1 MIRLFYYLTH
11 NLRMKIQ
18 ELRLYTSN
26 IEKQAAFYSQVLG
39 LEIVKKSPKNVTF
52 PIGNTLLHF
61 EQKKE
66 ATPYHFAINIP
77 ANKELEALHWLK
89 SRLPILKDDQDEIID
104 FRAWNAKAIYF
115 YDQDHNIVEL
125 IARKNL
131 KNDTD
136 QNFGPEHFLEISE
149 IGVPT
154 TDIKREFNTLR
165 SVRDI
170 AIYDGGFGNFCA
182 IGDET
187 GLFICINREHKK
199 WYPTNDKASPSEFE
213 LKLSQ
218 NGKTY
223 FVEFKNEKIKTLSN

>member
-1 MIRLFYYLTH
+1 
-11 NLRMKIQ
+11 MKIL
-18 ELRLYTSN
+18 ELTLYTSN
-26 IEKQAAFYSQVLG
+26 IEGQAEFYSQVLG

-61 EQKKE
+61 ELKKE

-77 ANKELEALHWLK
+77 ANKEVEALKWLK
-89 SRLPILKDDQDEIID
+89 SKLSILKDDQDEIIN

-115 YDQDHNIVEL
+115 YDQDQNIVEL

-131 KNDTD
+131 RNDSD

-154 TDIKREFNTLR
+154 TDIEREFNTLR
-165 SVRDI
+165 NVLDI

-182 IGDET
+182 IGDEN
-187 GLFICINREHKK
+187 GLFICIDRDHKK
-199 WYPTNDKASPSEFE
+199 WYPTNDKAFVSDFE
-213 LKLSQ
+213 LVLQEK
-218 NGKTY
+218 GKQY
-223 FVEFKNEKIKTLSN
+223 HVEFNNESLKAVSLNNPYTQKKR